1 LILFSF
7 GADHMSVSYVLSIK
21 GPELT
26 TEQKFKETLH
36 NYKNGQCSIAE
47 LEWLMDY
54 IRSSQSTEMMDDAI
68 TDELLEEISNG
79 VTDTPEMRQKLSHL
93 YAGIEKRTKVKVVQ
107 WRRWYAAAAILVI
120 TLGSVFFMYQKDKTA
135 IENSVSINKIKPG
148 SNRAVLT
155 LANGRSIV
163 LNAAK
168 EMVVIDGDRMQ
179 YNDGS
184 EILPKGTKT
193 DFYTISTPKGGQY
206 QVLLADGTKVWLN
219 AASTL
224 KYPSYFNGGKR
235 VVEFE
240 GEGYFEVVSD
250 EQNGK
255 KMPFIVKTPQQ
266 EIEVLGTGFN
276 VNNYLD
282 EKVVTTTL
290 LHGRV
295 NVFSKATGKQMSLKP
310 NQQSTISASGTDMEV
325 KDIDAETSVAWK
337 NGYFKFDEA
346 DIWVVMRQLSRWY
359 DIDVEVDKSVP
370 ALNFSG
376 KIKRSESFKSLLDQL
391 SYFGVRFEVK
401 GRKVF
406 VEKK

>member
-1 LILFSF
+1 MILFSF
-7 GADHMSVSYVLSIK
+7 GADHMSDSNVLYIK
-21 GPELT
+21 EPELT

-54 IRSSQSTEMMDDAI
+54 IRTSQSTEMMDEVI
-68 TDELLEEISNG
+68 TNELLEEISN
-79 VTDTPEMRQKLSHL
+79 VITDTPEMAQKLSHL
-93 YAGIEKRTKVKVVQ
+93 YKGIEKRTKVKVVQ
-107 WRRWYAAAAILVI
+107 WRKWYAAAAILLI
-120 TLGSVFFMYQKDKTA
+120 TLGSVFFIYQKDRTA
-135 IENSVSINKIKPG
+135 IENSASINKIKPG
-148 SNRAVLT
+148 TNRAVLT

-184 EILPKGTKT
+184 EILPKGTKA
-193 DFYTISTPKGGQY
+193 DYYTISTPKGGQY
-206 QVLLADGTKVWLN
+206 QILLADGTKVWLN

-224 KYPSYFNGGKR
+224 KYPSSFNGDKR

-240 GEGYFEVVSD
+240 GEGYFEVVS
-250 EQNGK
+250 EEKNGK
-255 KMPFIVKTPQQ
+255 RKPFVVKTHQQ

-282 EKVVTTTL
+282 EKIVTTTL

-295 NVFSKATGKQMSLKP
+295 NVFSKATGKQMLLKP
-310 NQQSTISASGTDMEV
+310 DQQSIISTYGTEMEV
-325 KDIDAETSVAWK
+325 RDIDAETSVAWK
-337 NGYFKFDEA
+337 NGYFKFDGA

-359 DIDVEVDKSVP
+359 DIDVEVAKSVP

-376 KIKRSESFKSLLDQL
+376 KIKRSDSFKSLLDQL
-391 SYFGVRFEVK
+391 SYFGVRFEVR

>member
-1 LILFSF
+1 
-7 GADHMSVSYVLSIK
+7 
-21 GPELT
+21 
-26 TEQKFKETLH
+26 
-36 NYKNGQCSIAE
+36 
-47 LEWLMDY
+47 
-54 IRSSQSTEMMDDAI
+54 
-68 TDELLEEISNG
+68 
-79 VTDTPEMRQKLSHL
+79 
-93 YAGIEKRTKVKVVQ
+93 
-107 WRRWYAAAAILVI
+107 
-120 TLGSVFFMYQKDKTA
+120 
-135 IENSVSINKIKPG
+135 
-148 SNRAVLT
+148 
-155 LANGRSIV
+155 
-163 LNAAK
+163 
-168 EMVVIDGDRMQ
+168 MVVIDGDRMQ

-224 KYPSYFNGGKR
+224 KYPSSFNGGKR